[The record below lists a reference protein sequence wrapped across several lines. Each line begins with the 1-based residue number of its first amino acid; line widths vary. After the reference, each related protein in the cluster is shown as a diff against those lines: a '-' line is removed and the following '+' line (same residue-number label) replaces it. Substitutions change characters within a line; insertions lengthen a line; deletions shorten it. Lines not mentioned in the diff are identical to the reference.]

1 MRAASILAADA
12 GQQAIPC
19 LLIGW
24 NGIIDR
30 TQDQALLLI
39 GNACA
44 HFVPARSVHQ
54 MESCMNIEKV
64 LYRAT
69 ATAAGGREGKAKS
82 SDGVL
87 ELTLTIPKEL
97 GGDGSRGTNPEQLFA
112 AGYSACF
119 LSALKFVAGQEKQ
132 ALPGAAS
139 SGRAVVSSDVR
150 PCVSL
155 FVRRHHARRAG
166 IAMPSVGCAEPA

>member
-54 MESCMNIEKV
+54 MESCMNIEKD

-69 ATAAGGREGKAKS
+69 ATAAGGREGNAKS
-82 SDGVL
+82 SAGVL
-87 ELTLTIPKEL
+87 ELTLTIPKVL
-97 GGDGSRGTNPEQLFA
+97 GGVGLCGLF
-112 AGYSACF
+112 
-119 LSALKFVAGQEKQ
+119 FV
-132 ALPGAAS
+132 L
-139 SGRAVVSSDVR
+139 
-150 PCVSL
+150 L
-155 FVRRHHARRAG
+155 FV
-166 IAMPSVGCAEPA
+166 VGFL

>member
-82 SDGVL
+82 SDN
-87 ELTLTIPKEL
+87 EHEHTKTIPKEL
-97 GGDGSRGTNPEQLFA
+97 DNKDTHDTNPE
-112 AGYSACF
+112 
-119 LSALKFVAGQEKQ
+119 
-132 ALPGAAS
+132 
-139 SGRAVVSSDVR
+139 
-150 PCVSL
+150 
-155 FVRRHHARRAG
+155 
-166 IAMPSVGCAEPA
+166 